1 MRHKVLLPALILL
14 FAGCATDP
22 VPKPHGYFRL
32 DLPPRSSRPLAVACP
47 FTAQGPAYARLLPA
61 KGTGNSDPGV
71 CWCDL
76 VFPGQRAV
84 VNMTWRRVNG
94 DLPEL
99 IEDAHAFKAKHEQMA
114 TRIRTEDVLLDSTRV
129 FGTLFNVDGDVASP
143 MVFYL
148 TDSVHNFLYG
158 ALYFDVRPNADSLAP
173 VTERLRA
180 DLRDFALHLRWQVA
194 ARPVQ
199 HAQ

>member
-1 MRHKVLLPALILL
+1 MLLA
-14 FAGCATDP
+14 ACSTDP
-22 VPKPHGYFRL
+22 VPRPHGYFRI
-32 DLPPRSSRPLAVACP
+32 DLPPPSSTPLAVACP
-47 FTAQGPAYARLLPA
+47 FSAKGPAYARIMPT
-61 KGTGNSDPGV
+61 KGTANSDPGV

-76 VFPGQRAV
+76 AFPGQRAV
-84 VNMTWRRVNG
+84 VNLTWRRVQG

-114 TRIRTEDVLLDSTRV
+114 TRIRTEDILLDSTRV
-129 FGTLFNVDGDVASP
+129 FGTLFNVDGNVASP
-143 MVFYL
+143 LVFYL

-173 VTERLRA
+173 VTERLRS
-180 DLRDFALHLRWQVA
+180 DLRDFALSLRWQDT
-194 ARPVQ
+194 ARSVQ